1 MNRSLSLPETPGAV
15 QQQGP
20 NDPASP
26 RAQPKVQFQELLDA
40 DSTEHLSLVQRQ
52 LSEIPQSPHLKA
64 SPSRPVILLAS
75 FQEADSGETGAQ
87 DAKFGEACSGD
98 RSPLHEESHPQDAL
112 IDNSTSDDEEEHS
125 SLSNR
130 SHTAILSSLSGE
142 SLNYQSTRAK
152 DQIPII
158 TDCPIPVSMPT
169 TPVKKTLSARAELPS
184 YAGPDASV
192 ANISECFELDRC
204 PFSPGEVRSPIRGTV
219 RKRLAM
225 DDFPDNMRKHYR
237 RQWEALCAKDRGERG
252 TIDGYESGD
261 SELEF
266 SDWED
271 AKERRRKKRKL

>member
-15 QQQGP
+15 QQHGA

-26 RAQPKVQFQELLDA
+26 RAQPNVQFQEVLDA

-64 SPSRPVILLAS
+64 SPSGPVTPLAS
-75 FQEADSGETGAQ
+75 IQETDSGETGAQ

-98 RSPLHEESHPQDAL
+98 RSTLHEESHPQDAL

-142 SLNYQSTRAK
+142 SLKYQSTWAK

-158 TDCPIPVSMPT
+158 TDRPIPVSMPT
-169 TPVKKTLSARAELPS
+169 TPVKKTTSARAELPS
-184 YAGPDASV
+184 YAGPNASV
-192 ANISECFELDRC
+192 ANFSECFELDPC
-204 PFSPGEVRSPIRGTV
+204 PLSPGEVRSPISGIV
-219 RKRLAM
+219 RKRQAM
-225 DDFPDNMRKHYR
+225 DDFPGNMRKHYR
-237 RQWEALCAKDRGERG
+237 RQWEDLCAKDRGERG
-252 TIDGYESGD
+252 TIDGYELGD
-261 SELEF
+261 SELEL